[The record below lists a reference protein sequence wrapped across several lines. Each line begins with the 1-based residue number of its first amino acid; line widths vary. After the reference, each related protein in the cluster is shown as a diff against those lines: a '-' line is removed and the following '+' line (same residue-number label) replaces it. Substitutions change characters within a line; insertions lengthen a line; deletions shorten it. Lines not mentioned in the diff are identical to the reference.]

1 VNVITTMIYQS
12 SRRAGAPNYG
22 EAGAYSICLVVI
34 LLGLMFWQNSLSR
47 HAKRYQTITGKGFR
61 PRVIDL
67 GGWRYVTCAVLVGL
81 FLMVTVVPV
90 SMLAFTSFQP
100 FYGGVSL
107 DHIAKAVGA
116 SKQNLLYYFPS
127 KEALYRRVLHGV
139 LDVWLLYMDNLSQR
153 QDDPELALREYIA
166 GKLRFSRERPDD
178 SRVYANEVL
187 SGAPIFAA
195 EIAERVVPS
204 LQADVA
210 IFNRWAEQ
218 GLCRPVDGQ
227 HLMILLWAST
237 QVYVDWASQISLV
250 LGKPALEAQDFA
262 DAESMI
268 VDMVLRTVLVPAA
281 R

>member
-1 VNVITTMIYQS
+1 VNKKPPS
-12 SRRAGAPNYG
+12 AAAKAPKARATR
-22 EAGAYSICLVVI
+22 EQLEHDI
-34 LLGLMFWQNSLSR
+34 LDA
-47 HAKRYQTITGKGFR
+47 AKK
-61 PRVIDL
+61 
-67 GGWRYVTCAVLVGL
+67 L
-81 FLMVTVVPV
+81 F
-90 SMLAFTSFQP
+90 AQRG
-100 FYGGVSL
+100 YGGVSL
-107 DHIAKAVGA
+107 DHIATAVGA

-139 LDVWLLYMDNLSQR
+139 LDVWLLYMDKLSQR

-195 EIAERVVPS
+195 EIAERVVPA
-204 LQADVA
+204 LRADVA
-210 IFNRWAEQ
+210 IFNRWAER
-218 GLCRPVDGQ
+218 GMCRPVDGQ

-237 QVYVDWASQISLV
+237 QVYADWASQISLV

-262 DAESMI
+262 DAESLI